1 MTRRARPV
9 EPAGGERRG
18 AVFTWQTLRASDGRL
33 ETVDRWP
40 SLGAVIWEMACT
52 CWEEPGNRWL
62 SYVVDDATGEIAA
75 TAIFGPGLVLLVTV
89 RDGRRLC
96 FPVPESYREA
106 EYPLPSPLR

>member
-1 MTRRARPV
+1 M
-9 EPAGGERRG
+9 
-18 AVFTWQTLRASDGRL
+18 FTWQTLRASDGRL

-52 CWEEPGNRWL
+52 CWEEPGNQWL

-89 RDGRRLC
+89 SDGRRLC
-96 FPVPESYREA
+96 FPVPEFYRE
-106 EYPLPSPLR
+106 PLAGVNRRSPARSPG